1 MLMTHQQSA
10 ELAQP
15 GVGAFDDPTPPVAA
29 QFAPIFVAPA
39 PIVLPVR
46 RDQLDA
52 AFLQSFTQRIG
63 IVGGV
68 GNHPFRLLPGTALA
82 PRNRNFGERGLREC
96 NFVRSG
102 TFQPNSQRKTLTVDQ
117 YHPLRPLAP
126 LGFADGRAPFFAGAK
141 LPSRKVSSHF
151 NRPSSSSAP
160 SSVRHAFSQTPSSS
174 QLLEPPPAGRR
185 RGKLVRQESP
195 RRAGLQNPQ
204 NAFETRPIRC
214 PGSAPIIPPSL
225 GRGQHRLHQFP
236 LLVGQ

>member
-29 QFAPIFVAPA
+29 QFAPIFVAPV
-39 PIVLPVR
+39 PMVLPVR

-52 AFLQSFTQRIG
+52 AFLQSFAQRIG

-68 GNHPFRLLPGTALA
+68 GNHPFRLLPGTAVA
-82 PRNRNFGERGLREC
+82 PRNRNFGERGLRKC

-126 LGFADGRAPFFAGAK
+126 LGFPDGRAPFFAGAK

-151 NRPSSSSAP
+151 SRPSSSSAP
-160 SSVRHAFSQTPSSS
+160 SSVRHALSQTPSSS
-174 QLLEPPPAGRR
+174 HCLSRR
-185 RGKLVRQESP
+185 QQVP
-195 RRAGLQNPQ
+195 RRSAKSTECPQ
-204 NAFETRPIRC
+204 NN
-214 PGSAPIIPPSL
+214 PGSMPRVGPGCPAVAWAGAAWAPPTPTAPPSTAS
-225 GRGQHRLHQFP
+225 
-236 LLVGQ
+236 VASS

>member
-82 PRNRNFGERGLREC
+82 PRNRNFGERGLRKC

-126 LGFADGRAPFFAGAK
+126 LALPTAEPLFSPEQSCHPGRSPPTSTA
-141 LPSRKVSSHF
+141 
-151 NRPSSSSAP
+151 
-160 SSVRHAFSQTPSSS
+160 
-174 QLLEPPPAGRR
+174 LLHPAPPAACAPHSADRLR
-185 RGKLVRQESP
+185 LPTPAS
-195 RRAGLQNPQ
+195 A
-204 NAFETRPIRC
+204 ASRP
-214 PGSAPIIPPSL
+214 
-225 GRGQHRLHQFP
+225 
-236 LLVGQ
+236 